1 MTLIGLTGL
10 ILAWKRRPFEAIR
23 LGGVL
28 FMFPL
33 IYYFTHP
40 EPYHMR
46 TLDPL
51 MVMLGCYAVVT
62 LREKAA
68 EAAAR
73 IARLKA
79 AEANEVVVPA

>member
-1 MTLIGLTGL
+1 
-10 ILAWKRRPFEAIR
+10 
-23 LGGVL
+23 
-28 FMFPL
+28 MFPL

-51 MVMLGCYAVVT
+51 LVMLGCYAVVT

-79 AEANEVVVPA
+79 AEANEVVVTA